1 MIQYRAHIIRVFFFR
16 QSLELDSICQLRIAC
31 KKVLEKVKSRAAKK
45 GGSMVAML
53 SEGNRQDHSWQ
64 KNFGQ
69 LYDICHILE

>member
-1 MIQYRAHIIRVFFFR
+1 MSAENCMQKVF
-16 QSLELDSICQLRIAC
+16 
-31 KKVLEKVKSRAAKK
+31 EKVKSRAAKK

>member
-1 MIQYRAHIIRVFFFR
+1 MSAEN
-16 QSLELDSICQLRIAC
+16 SC
-31 KKVLEKVKSRAAKK
+31 KKVLEKVKNRAEKK

>member
-1 MIQYRAHIIRVFFFR
+1 MSAENCMQKFF
-16 QSLELDSICQLRIAC
+16 
-31 KKVLEKVKSRAAKK
+31 EKVKSRAAKM